1 MAIVKGTDALKPA
14 EKDNNSGNS
23 SENED
28 RVLRYLKK
36 DEAIRVRLLGAE
48 EFARVPVYDIYPLT
62 GTIGI
67 PKGINHFEEGKKIL
81 FANAD
86 KIKKDLDVDAKRTE
100 MTDVQFKAFKE
111 GEGSEWV
118 AALKEAYRLDQESR
132 FLFGFVDLETGKPF
146 LLQATEKQ
154 APLIQKT
161 IQGMQGQADSFAF
174 AVSKAT
180 GGFSIMPDF
189 ATPLTEAEK
198 KIIEESRGLE
208 IPVELFEEA
217 HFSPSEVFQL
227 EVLKQMGHFE
237 EYLKTVKP
245 EASSTDGQASKPE
258 ETGEPLDIQDD
269 ALPF

>member
-14 EKDNNSGNS
+14 EKENNQGNS
-23 SENED
+23 TENED

-67 PKGINHFEEGKKIL
+67 PKGANHFEEGKKIL

-86 KIKKDLDVDAKRTE
+86 KIKKDLDVDAKRKE

-132 FLFGFVDLETGKPF
+132 FLFGFVDLETGNPF

-161 IQGMQGQADSFAF
+161 IENMQGQADQFAF
-174 AVSKAT
+174 TVSKAT

-189 ATPLTEAEK
+189 ATPLTEAEMK
-198 KIIEESRGLE
+198 VVDETRGLE
-208 IPVELFEEA
+208 IPVDLFEEA
-217 HFSPSEVFQL
+217 HFSPSEDFQL
-227 EVLKQMGHFE
+227 EVLKQMGHFGD
-237 EYLKTVKP
+237 YLAGAQKS
-245 EASSTDGQASKPE
+245 EASKPE
-258 ETGEPLDIQDD
+258 ETGEPLDIQDED
-269 ALPF
+269 LPF

>member
-14 EKDNNSGNS
+14 ENTNNSGNS

-67 PKGINHFEEGKKIL
+67 PKGTNHFEEGKKIL

-86 KIKKDLDVDAKRTE
+86 KIKKDLEVDIKRKE

-111 GEGSEWV
+111 VIGSEWV
-118 AALKEAYRLDQESR
+118 ATLKEAYRLAQESR

-161 IQGMQGQADSFAF
+161 IENMQGQADQFAF
-174 AVSKAT
+174 TVSKAT

-189 ATPLTEAEK
+189 ATSLSQGEEDIVK
-198 KIIEESRGLE
+198 KTRGLE

-217 HFSPSEVFQL
+217 HFSPSEDFQL
-227 EVLKQMGHFE
+227 DVLKQMGHFD

-245 EASSTDGQASKPE
+245 DTSSNDGQSSKPE
-258 ETGEPLDIQDD
+258 ETGNPLDISDED
-269 ALPF
+269 LPF

>member
-14 EKDNNSGNS
+14 ENSNQGNS

-67 PKGINHFEEGKKIL
+67 PKGTNHFEEGKKIL

-86 KIKKDLDVDAKRTE
+86 KIKKDLDVEAKRKE

-132 FLFGFVDLETGKPF
+132 FLFGFVDLGTGKPF

-161 IQGMQGQADSFAF
+161 IENMQGQADQFAF
-174 AVSKAT
+174 SVSKAT

-189 ATPLTEAEK
+189 ADPLSQGEEEIVK
-198 KIIEESRGLE
+198 KTKGLE

-217 HFSPSEVFQL
+217 HFSPSEDFQL
-227 EVLKQMGHFE
+227 EVLKQMGHFK
-237 EYLKTVKP
+237 EYLATVKT
-245 EASSTDGQASKPE
+245 ESSSTDGQDSNPE
-258 ETGEPLDIQDD
+258 ET
-269 ALPF
+269 

>member
-14 EKDNNSGNS
+14 ENSNQGNS

-86 KIKKDLDVDAKRTE
+86 KIKKDLDVDDKRKE

-198 KIIEESRGLE
+198 KIIEETRGIE

-217 HFSPSEVFQL
+217 HFSPSEDFQL
-227 EVLKQMGHFE
+227 EVLKQMGHFG

-245 EASSTDGQASKPE
+245 DTSSNEGQASKPV
-258 ETGEPLDIQDD
+258 ETGEPLDIQEKD
-269 ALPF
+269 LPF

>member
-67 PKGINHFEEGKKIL
+67 PKGTNHFEEGKKIL

-86 KIKKDLDVDAKRTE
+86 KIKKDLDVEAKRKE

-174 AVSKAT
+174 TVSKAT

-198 KIIEESRGLE
+198 KVIEETRGLE

-217 HFSPSEVFQL
+217 HFSPSEDFQL
-227 EVLKQMGHFE
+227 EVLKQMGHFG

-245 EASSTDGQASKPE
+245 DTSSNEGQASKPE
-258 ETGEPLDIQDD
+258 EPIDLSNIQDD
-269 ALPF
+269 DLPF